1 MGNIEHDGRFPPL
14 RARRSAWTHEAD
26 VVADPACDVDGSVA
40 LATEPSAA
48 QAQTCVVFA
57 TRGRAETLHNVV
69 TALDNQTHKPTLVIV
84 SAVTPEDVG
93 ALVGR
98 DDIIKLFGPAGLAQQ
113 RNRALAAIPAQIDTV
128 VFFDD
133 DFLPHTKWL
142 EVVNRTFIEW
152 PSVGCITGH
161 MAADGIHGPGMC
173 FDDAMKAIAACDED
187 SVDYVVKNYSP
198 YGCNM
203 AFRREAIHELRF
215 DERLV
220 LYGWLED
227 RDFGG
232 ALAKRGWG
240 CIKIG
245 KAIGAHLGIKA
256 GRVSGRR
263 LGYSQIV
270 NPIYLRRKGTMTTAS
285 LMEHLFRN
293 ITSNVARSLL
303 PEPHIDRFGRL
314 VGNLRAARDLLGGVV
329 APERA
334 ELL

>member
-1 MGNIEHDGRFPPL
+1 VGKSECDDRFAPLDGRRPVPHP
-14 RARRSAWTHEAD
+14 RAGVAAD
-26 VVADPACDVDGSVA
+26 RACADQSGA
-40 LATEPSAA
+40 LVTEPDAT
-48 QAQTCVVFA
+48 QARTCVVFA
-57 TRGRAETLHNVV
+57 TRGRPETLRNVV
-69 TALDNQTHKPTLVIV
+69 AALDDQTRKPALVII

-93 ALVGR
+93 ALMERG
-98 DDIIKLFGPAGLAQQ
+98 DIVKLFGPPGLAQQ
-113 RNRALAAIPAQIDTV
+113 RNRALEAIPDEIDTI

-133 DFLPHTKWL
+133 DFVPHPKWL
-142 EVVNRTFIEW
+142 EVVNRTFFEQ
-152 PSVGCITGH
+152 PGVGSITGH
-161 MAADGIHGPGMC
+161 MAADGIHGPGMS
-173 FDDAMKAIAACDED
+173 FAGGMKAIASCEEA
-187 SVDYVVKNYSP
+187 SLDYVIDNYSP

-203 AFRREAIHELRF
+203 AFRREAIHGLRF

-232 ALAKRGWG
+232 ALAKRGWARV
-240 CIKIG
+240 KIG
-245 KAIGAHLGIKA
+245 KAIGAHLGVKA

-285 LMEHLFRN
+285 LVEHLFRN

-314 VGNLRAARDLLGGVV
+314 VGNLRAARDLLSGVV